1 MTPITT
7 RSVGAEI
14 RRELPVTLKI
24 AGPVVLAEIGWMAM
38 GVIDTVM
45 VGRLGAE
52 AIGGVAIGNIL
63 FNTIGLL
70 SFGLILGMDTLIS
83 QAFGAGKI
91 RDCNHTL
98 RQGLWLGIF
107 VAPVLLV
114 LMLLAAPTLGLWG
127 VEPAVAVLAESYTET
142 IAWSVFPLVFYFAFR
157 RYLQSTNIVRP
168 VMFTLLT
175 ANLVNAFGNWLL
187 IFGHWGFPAY
197 GVRGAAMATVVGR
210 VYMAVVLLAV
220 LAMKERGES
229 TGLFH
234 FEWPDWLRIRTLLHL
249 GLPAAGHIFV
259 EIAVFA
265 TATALAGKFTAVAL
279 AAHEV
284 ALNNASMTFMVPLGI
299 SSAAAVRVGQEI
311 GRGDRRAAAIAG
323 WTAILLG
330 VGFMAISGLTM
341 LAIPRLILGIYTP
354 DVRVIETGV
363 PLLFAAAAFQ
373 LFDGTQVVS
382 TGSLRGLG
390 DTRTP
395 FYANITGYWVL
406 GLPIGMVLCFRMG
419 WEVLG
424 LWVGLSIGLMIVAVV
439 LLTRWVWASRVPSE
453 AR

>member
-1 MTPITT
+1 MAPTT
-7 RSVGAEI
+7 SRSVGAGI
-14 RRELPVTLKI
+14 PRELPVTLKL

-45 VGRLGAE
+45 VGRLGPE
-52 AIGGVAIGNIL
+52 AIGGVAIGNII

-70 SFGLILGMDTLIS
+70 SLGLILGMDTLIS
-83 QAFGAGKI
+83 QAFGAGNI

-98 RQGLWLGIF
+98 RQGVWLGMF

-114 LMLLAAPTLGLWG
+114 LMLLAAPTLPSWG
-127 VEPAVAVLAESYTET
+127 VEPDVAVLARAYTET
-142 IAWSVFPLVFYFAFR
+142 IAWSAFPLSFYFAFR

-168 VMFTLLT
+168 VMFALLS
-175 ANLVNAFGNWLL
+175 ANAVNAFGNWLL
-187 IFGHWGFPAY
+187 IFGNWGFPAY
-197 GVRGAAMATVVGR
+197 GVRGAAIATVFGR
-210 VYMAVVLLAV
+210 VYMALVLLAV
-220 LAMKERGES
+220 LVMKERGDS
-229 TGLFH
+229 TGLFR

-259 EIAVFA
+259 EVAVFA
-265 TATALAGKFTAVAL
+265 ASTALAGQFPAVAL
-279 AAHEV
+279 AAHEI
-284 ALNNASMTFMVPLGI
+284 ALNNAAMTFMVPLGI
-299 SSAAAVRVGQEI
+299 SSAAAVRVGQEL
-311 GRGDRRAAAIAG
+311 GRGNRHGAAVAG

-341 LAIPRLILGIYTP
+341 LAIPRMILGLYTP

-382 TGSLRGLG
+382 TGCLRGLG

-395 FYANITGYWVL
+395 FFASVTGYWVL
-406 GLPIGMVLCFRMG
+406 GLPIGMLLCFRMG

-439 LLTRWVWASRVPSE
+439 LLTRWVWASRPG
-453 AR
+453 